1 MAKDNIL
8 KGGEFLIK
16 ETKAADVFIPEDFS
30 EEQVMIAQ
38 TCNDFLESFVY
49 PNLDR
54 IDNQEEGL
62 MKHLLQKSGELGL
75 LAISIPS
82 EYEGFDQSFVT
93 SMIASEYMGAG
104 YSFSVAY
111 SAHTGIGSLPITY
124 YGNDGYWW
132 VYQIFCTLQRFCRL
146 GNRAVFKFIF
156 GKYTCFGKACFFW
169 FCDIRRRRRNG
180 WNNCFENHCEVV

>member
-93 SMIASEYMGAG
+93 SMIASEYMGPATPFRG
-104 YSFSVAY
+104 LFGTHWDRFFTNY
-111 SAHTGIGSLPITY
+111 L
-124 YGNDGYWW
+124 
-132 VYQIFCTLQRFCRL
+132 LRQRFPET
-146 GNRAVFKFIF
+146 KIPS
-156 GKYTCFGKACFFW
+156 
-169 FCDIRRRRRNG
+169 
-180 WNNCFENHCEVV
+180 

>member
-54 IDNQEEGL
+54 IDNQEEGAD
-62 MKHLLQKSGELGL
+62 E
-75 LAISIPS
+75 AP
-82 EYEGFDQSFVT
+82 
-93 SMIASEYMGAG
+93 ASK
-104 YSFSVAY
+104 VRR
-111 SAHTGIGSLPITY
+111 
-124 YGNDGYWW
+124 
-132 VYQIFCTLQRFCRL
+132 V
-146 GNRAVFKFIF
+146 RAVSNLYPF
-156 GKYTCFGKACFFW
+156 G
-169 FCDIRRRRRNG
+169 IRR
-180 WNNCFENHCEVV
+180 F